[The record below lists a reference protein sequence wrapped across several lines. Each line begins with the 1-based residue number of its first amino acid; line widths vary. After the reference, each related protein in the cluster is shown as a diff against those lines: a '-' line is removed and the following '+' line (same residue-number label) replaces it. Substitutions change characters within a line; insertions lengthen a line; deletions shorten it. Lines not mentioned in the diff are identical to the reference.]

1 MKNLNKTLV
10 DINNTLWSFEYDMID
25 NTVTLVSDKSNTN
38 DFAVISQYS
47 MDNALGH
54 SIPDAIV
61 ASAQDMIAQDNDALR
76 AVNLD
81 DIIESYADEGTKQF
95 YA

>member
-10 DINNTLWSFEYDMID
+10 DSNNTLWTFDYDMYD
-25 NTVTLVSDKSNTN
+25 NTVTLVSDKTSTN

-47 MDNALGH
+47 IDNALGH
-54 SIPDAIV
+54 SIPEAIV
-61 ASAQDMIAQDNDALR
+61 ASAQDMIAQDNDDLR
-76 AVNLD
+76 AVSLS
-81 DIIESYADEGTKQF
+81 DIIETYADEGSKQF